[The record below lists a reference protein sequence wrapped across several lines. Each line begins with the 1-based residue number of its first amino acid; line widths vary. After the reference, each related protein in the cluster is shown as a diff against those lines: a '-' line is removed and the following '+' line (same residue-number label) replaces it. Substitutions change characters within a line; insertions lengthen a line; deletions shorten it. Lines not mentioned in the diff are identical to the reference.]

1 MTGHAGA
8 APHGAGR
15 AMRAEDVA
23 SIVAV
28 PDVALSPDGRVVAY
42 TRVDVDLE
50 HDEYRS
56 AIYVVPADGGEP
68 ARLTRGAGRD
78 WAPRWSPDGR
88 WLAFLSDRDG
98 KPGQLYLLPVGGG
111 EPHRLTS
118 LAGGAGPAAWSPDGA
133 RVAFCARVSKDQPPD
148 DRAAQG
154 MWTKRPRVVTRGAY
168 KADGS
173 GYTFDAVSQLFVA
186 ALDSGAVTAFTAG
199 EADHAAPAWSPDGRR
214 IAYVRG
220 RTGPMDLRAYDV
232 WVMDAD
238 GRHAR
243 RLSEDAGR
251 AVAPSWSPDGRTIAF
266 YALDTQDAA
275 LGDAMVRVWLVPV
288 DDGPARPLT
297 AGYDRAVALARQ
309 PEATSPPAWSPDGRT
324 LVVPIA
330 DAGCVHAA
338 RVAVADGAVAAV
350 VGGARQVQALSAGA
364 HRIAFSATDWSTPAD
379 VYACDRDGTHERR
392 LTRLNDAWL
401 SEVAL
406 PHVEHRLF
414 DGPHGGTLDGW
425 VVAPTDRRRPAP
437 LLVEIH
443 GGPHSYHGNAFP
455 GGALHMFLLAC
466 RGWAV
471 LALNP
476 TGSGSYGKAFQD
488 GIRGRWGEHDLPE
501 QLAAVDAL
509 VADGIADPARL
520 AVSGYSYGGFMTAW
534 TTSHTDRFKAAV
546 VGAPVVNAESFHG
559 TSDIGP
565 WFTPREVGGDL
576 VGHRE
581 LFRRLSPIHS
591 IEHVT
596 TPTLVVHGEAD
607 DRCPIGQGEEWY
619 IGLLAIGRVPTEFVR
634 YPGQSHAFRGSGRP
648 SHRIDLFRRAAEWL
662 ERYTVAER

>member
-1 MTGHAGA
+1 MTGSNGGP
-8 APHGAGR
+8 APIAGR
-15 AMRAEDVA
+15 ALRAEDVA
-23 SIVAV
+23 SIVGA
-28 PDVALSPDGRVVAY
+28 PDVALSPDGRRVAY
-42 TRVDVDLE
+42 TRVIVDLE
-50 HDEYRS
+50 HDDYRS
-56 AIYVVPADGGEP
+56 AIYLVSADGGEP
-68 ARLTRGAGRD
+68 VRLTQGPGRD

-111 EPHRLTS
+111 EPRRLTS
-118 LAGGAGPAAWSPDGA
+118 LAGGAGPAAWAPDA
-133 RVAFCARVSKDQPPD
+133 SRVAFCARVSKDAPPD
-148 DRAAQG
+148 DRAARDR
-154 MWTKRPRVVTRGAY
+154 WTKRPRVVTRGAY

-173 GYTFDAVSQLFVA
+173 GYTFDAVSQMFVA
-186 ALDSGAVTAFTAG
+186 ALDSGAVTALTAG
-199 EADHAAPAWSPDGRR
+199 EADHGTPAWSPDGRR
-214 IAYVRG
+214 IAYVRA
-220 RTGPMDLRAYDV
+220 RTGPMDLRAFDV
-232 WVMDAD
+232 WVMDQD

-243 RLSEDAGR
+243 RLSDAAGR

-266 YALDTQDAA
+266 YALDSQDQS
-275 LGDAMVRVWLVPV
+275 LGDAMVRVWLVSP

-324 LVVPIA
+324 LLVPIA
-330 DAGCVHAA
+330 DSGCVHAA
-338 RVAVADGAVAAV
+338 RVTVADGTVAPV
-350 VGGARQVQALSAGA
+350 VGGARQIQALSVGS
-364 HRIAFSATDWSTPAD
+364 HRLAFSATDWQTPAD

-406 PHVEHRLF
+406 PRVEHREF
-414 DGPHGGTLDGW
+414 DGPHGGKLDGW
-425 VVAPTDRRRPAP
+425 VVFPTDRRRPAP

-455 GGALHMFLLAC
+455 GGALHMFLLAS
-466 RGWAV
+466 RGWTV

-476 TGSGSYGKAFQD
+476 TGSGSYGQVFQD
-488 GIRGRWGEHDLPE
+488 GIVGRWGEFDLPE

-509 VADGIADPARL
+509 VADGTADPARL

-534 TTSHTDRFKAAV
+534 TTSHSDRFKAAV
-546 VGAPVVNAESFHG
+546 VGAPLVNAESFHG

-565 WFTPREVGGDL
+565 WFMPREVGGDL

-581 LFRRLSPIHS
+581 LFRRLSPIQY

-607 DRCPIGQGEEWY
+607 DRCPISQGEEWY
-619 IGLLAIGRVPTEFVR
+619 IGLLAGGRVPTEFIR
-634 YPGQSHAFRGSGRP
+634 YPGQSHAFRGNGRP

-662 ERYTVAER
+662 ERHTVADR